1 MNRYVTFLSL
11 SLCIHFSAHTQRV
24 TLIEVLPELN
34 SQTASFWNQ
43 ATMQHDIIG
52 SDFRGKKEIGNASA
66 ERFEGLGPA
75 PDFWFPIGIH
85 KKTIGGELTDMYI
98 FDLGDDHD
106 HNLNIIPTLDFNND
120 FKYSIQVATNRMEGN
135 DPLVDAAF
143 ESKSGCKKEDFE
155 NFLVKEMQLE
165 IDLHNSNA
173 KSYFSKGKPH
183 APRVR
188 QGSKRGDIVFA
199 YGPWVS
205 DAGHCFKPEIH
216 PAEQIWWKKDILTS
230 LI

>member
-1 MNRYVTFLSL
+1 MKRYVTFLSL

-98 FDLGDDHD
+98 FDLGDDLPD
-106 HNLNIIPTLDFNND
+106 LFLLDVVMPGLNGLETCKWLKSQHADLPVIIRSLRL
-120 FKYSIQVATNRMEGN
+120 QV
-135 DPLVDAAF
+135 
-143 ESKSGCKKEDFE
+143 
-155 NFLVKEMQLE
+155 
-165 IDLHNSNA
+165 
-173 KSYFSKGKPH
+173 H
-183 APRVR
+183 A
-188 QGSKRGDIVFA
+188 GTCS
-199 YGPWVS
+199 
-205 DAGHCFKPEIH
+205 HC
-216 PAEQIWWKKDILTS
+216 
-230 LI
+230 